1 MLRSRLEAQPGT
13 PEYDTCDLWVR
24 QPGTKAY
31 TLWKQDLP
39 FVDYIKDRGFEIIPI
54 DFSDEMH
61 YANNFLTIAP
71 RHIMAVAGQ
80 SDELAKRF
88 KDAGVTVE
96 WIPLENLIKG
106 YGAAHCMTQVLQREV
121 YNGGSPT
128 AISKNR

>member
-1 MLRSRLEAQPGT
+1 
-13 PEYDTCDLWVR
+13 
-24 QPGTKAY
+24 
-31 TLWKQDLP
+31 
-39 FVDYIKDRGFEIIPI
+39 
-54 DFSDEMH
+54 
-61 YANNFLTIAP
+61 
-71 RHIMAVAGQ
+71 MAVAGQ